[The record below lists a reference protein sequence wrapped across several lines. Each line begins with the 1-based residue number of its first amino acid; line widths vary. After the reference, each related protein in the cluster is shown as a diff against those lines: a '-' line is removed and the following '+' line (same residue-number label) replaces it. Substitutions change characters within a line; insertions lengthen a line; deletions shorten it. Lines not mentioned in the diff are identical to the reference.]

1 VTETAERNLLKDFK
15 KHLQWRED
23 FCKLVYRALAE
34 DPPDKYIEK
43 QYRNT
48 VPPIKQL
55 RQGGK
60 LRGYCY
66 FERIPGFH
74 VLVLVAVTDHD
85 YAGTPPQKFT
95 KHAQGFLDQ
104 LRGIDTEAEAKT
116 YVTERGFTPKMWGQ
130 WMADHEMTNPHK

>member
-1 VTETAERNLLKDFK
+1 MLKHFK
-15 KHLQWRED
+15 NHHQRREA

-43 QYRNT
+43 QYRNA

-66 FERIPGFH
+66 LEEIPGFH

-85 YAGTPPQKFT
+85 YTAAPPGKIT
-95 KHAQGFLDQ
+95 DHAQGFLDQ
-104 LRGIDTEAEAKT
+104 LREIDTEDAALE
-116 YVTERGFTPKMWGQ
+116 YVTERAYTPKMWGQ
-130 WMADHEMTNPHK
+130 WMEDHGMTNPHR